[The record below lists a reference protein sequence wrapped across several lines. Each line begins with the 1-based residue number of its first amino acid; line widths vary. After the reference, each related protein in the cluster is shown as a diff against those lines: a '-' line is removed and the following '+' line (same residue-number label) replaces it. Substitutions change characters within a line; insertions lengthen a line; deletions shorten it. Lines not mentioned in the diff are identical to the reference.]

1 MHLFRWLSRRLFQLL
16 VLLHQILQENREM
29 KEAIAALTTEIAALT
44 ATVDSAIAAGI
55 GPTPEDPATISA
67 ITDATASLKTIADK
81 LAAALPPAPQA

>member
-1 MHLFRWLSRRLFQLL
+1 
-16 VLLHQILQENREM
+16 M

-55 GPTPEDPATISA
+55 GPKPEDPATISA
-67 ITDATASLKTIADK
+67 IIDATASLKAIADK